1 VLFSSTEIAQFIN
14 NAFEPAWESVRPVP
28 IVTIDFGNG
37 TKVTRTLHGNIATY
51 VCDAEGR
58 VLDVMAGIYGPSA
71 FQERLNQFR
80 LLAQYVSFRFG
91 GDRLPPETVLKNY
104 HDRQVAALQ
113 AGKPPEVLAPN
124 IRGEMMKGKIE
135 NPLKLIA
142 AGQAP
147 GPQLRGLKQWVTPSP
162 KGTAAEEITR
172 WKELAEDTRL
182 NETVRRRMIDEK
194 LSEVGSVPPDQIVK
208 WLYKDVLHADLDDPY
223 LGLGET
229 LFKNYPFAGE
239 ERARSQ

>member
-1 VLFSSTEIAQFIN
+1 MAQFIN

-51 VCDAEGR
+51 VCDADGR
-58 VLDVMAGIYGPSA
+58 VLDVMAGIYEPST
-71 FQERLNQFR
+71 FQERLNQFQ
-80 LLAQYVSFRFG
+80 LLARYVSFRFG
-91 GDRLPPETVLKNY
+91 GRSAPEAVLKDY

-124 IRGEMMKGKIE
+124 IRAGMTKGKIE
-135 NPLKLIA
+135 NPVKLLA
-142 AGQAP
+142 AGEAP
-147 GPQLRGLKQWVTPSP
+147 GPQLGGLKQRVTSSP
-162 KGTAAEEITR
+162 KGAAAEEITR

-182 NETVRRRMIDEK
+182 NETMRRRMIDVK
-194 LSEVGSVPPDQIVK
+194 LSEVGMVPPDQIVK

-229 LFKNYPFAGE
+229 LFKNYPFAAEDRG
-239 ERARSQ
+239 RSE

>member
-1 VLFSSTEIAQFIN
+1 LFSSTEIAQFIN

-51 VCDAEGR
+51 VCDADGR
-58 VLDVMAGIYGPSA
+58 VLDVMAGIYEPST
-71 FQERLNQFR
+71 FQERLNQFQ
-80 LLAQYVSFRFG
+80 LLARYVSFRFG
-91 GDRLPPETVLKNY
+91 GDRLARETLWKNY

-113 AGKPPEVLAPN
+113 AGKPAEVLAPN
-124 IRGEMMKGKIE
+124 IRGGMMKGKIE
-135 NPLKLIA
+135 NPIKLIA
-142 AGQAP
+142 AGEAR
-147 GPQLRGLKQWVTPSP
+147 GPQPGGLKQRVTPSA
-162 KGTAAEEITR
+162 KGAAAEEITR

-182 NETVRRRMIDEK
+182 NETMRRRMIDEK
-194 LSEVGSVPPDQIVK
+194 LSEVGMVPPDQIVK

-229 LFKNYPFAGE
+229 LFKNYPFAAE
-239 ERARSQ
+239 ERGRSE